1 MRGLYAM
8 SALLLGVALC
18 GAPPAFATAIQST
31 GALPRGGSYILRS
44 DPGVAQAAVELW
56 FRAPSAGYSDDTV
69 GVAQVAAAACAAAPL
84 VGGSSLLDLVR
95 TLGGQ
100 LTLNVYPDMVAVSV
114 TVPAQSARRV
124 VAAMT
129 SAYFAPALTGDALKA
144 AQRDAAVLAVE
155 RRYSADLTLHDALF
169 AQLFRD
175 GPGHYPTLPVGSEQ
189 TTKLSLDVVDAFAK
203 RAFRSSNGILTLA
216 GNIDGS
222 TLAAVTDGGAGGVT
236 DAPIDSP
243 MAPAPQNASMEG
255 AVAGVGLGWAGPSIT
270 DAKAATALDFV
281 NDYLFRDETGS
292 VQRALSR
299 AGSADVVSGQF
310 ITLHNPGVMLV
321 TIAGDDADA
330 ARTRVLAAISALE
343 QPLDGATF
351 EAARQAFLYHVASD
365 SQTPQAMA
373 DNLGWYAAQGNAP
386 YAPGDASQTY
396 VRYAN
401 ELEPAYVASVVQ
413 RYLRSAVIVRTIVH
427 SKAPAS

>member
-1 MRGLYAM
+1 
-8 SALLLGVALC
+8 
-18 GAPPAFATAIQST
+18 
-31 GALPRGGSYILRS
+31 
-44 DPGVAQAAVELW
+44 
-56 FRAPSAGYSDDTV
+56 
-69 GVAQVAAAACAAAPL
+69 
-84 VGGSSLLDLVR
+84 
-95 TLGGQ
+95 
-100 LTLNVYPDMVAVSV
+100 
-114 TVPAQSARRV
+114 
-124 VAAMT
+124 
-129 SAYFAPALTGDALKA
+129 
-144 AQRDAAVLAVE
+144 
-155 RRYSADLTLHDALF
+155 
-169 AQLFRD
+169 
-175 GPGHYPTLPVGSEQ
+175 
-189 TTKLSLDVVDAFAK
+189 
-203 RAFRSSNGILTLA
+203 
-216 GNIDGS
+216 
-222 TLAAVTDGGAGGVT
+222 
-236 DAPIDSP
+236 
-243 MAPAPQNASMEG
+243 
-255 AVAGVGLGWAGPSIT
+255 LGWAGPSIT

-310 ITLHNPGVMLV
+310 ITLHSPGVMIV

-386 YAPGDASQTY
+386 YAPGDATQTY

-401 ELEPAYVASVVQ
+401 ELDPAYVASVVQ